1 MTRKCRPV
9 LIVVA
14 LALALTVFAAVPP
27 SGPSVPSGKESA
39 LEPPGQAAAAP
50 YTEHQE
56 YLFDIIK
63 SRRTVR
69 AYKAAPVPK
78 EHILKILDM
87 ARSAPTSGNQ
97 QPWKFLVIQDRAK
110 LDLLKIEAAAW
121 SLAEFEKRRK
131 PAAGELDALRARL
144 AATMAK
150 VLSAPVYV
158 AVLTDSQSPYPADNR
173 YDGPLAAAMLMIAAR
188 ALGYGTGFYTTY
200 FPEERMRKFFNI
212 PDRYNLVC
220 FTPIGVPVE
229 WPPAPPKKPL
239 EDFIV
244 FEKF

>member
-1 MTRKCRPV
+1 MTRKCRSV

-14 LALALTVFAAVPP
+14 LALALTAFAAVPP

-39 LEPPGQAAAAP
+39 FAPSGQEAVPP
-50 YTEHQE
+50 YTSQQE

-69 AYKAAPVPK
+69 TFQPVPVPK

-110 LDLLKIEAAAW
+110 LDLLKIEAVAW
-121 SLAEFEKRRK
+121 FLAEYEKRMKPTPDVMDGLRK
-131 PAAGELDALRARL
+131 QLPAS
-144 AATMAK
+144 MAK

-158 AVLTDSQSPYPADNR
+158 AVLTDSQSAYPPDNR
-173 YDGPLAAAMLMIAAR
+173 TDGPLAVAMLMIAAR

-220 FTPIGVPVE
+220 FTPIGIPVE
-229 WPPAPPKKPL
+229 WPPAPPKRPL
-239 EDFIV
+239 EEFVV

>member
-1 MTRKCRPV
+1 MIRRFRP
-9 LIVVA
+9 A
-14 LALALTVFAAVPP
+14 LFAATLFMTLAGFAAGPLGPSDAP
-27 SGPSVPSGKESA
+27 SGDNGLFVCTGQSA
-39 LEPPGQAAAAP
+39 SAP
-50 YTEHQE
+50 FNEKQE
-56 YLFDIIK
+56 YLFEVIK

-69 AYKAAPVPK
+69 DFQAIPVPK

-110 LDLLKIEAAAW
+110 LDRLKVEAAAW
-121 SLAEFEKRRK
+121 FLNDFDKQRRPTQEELAGVRTRITT
-131 PAAGELDALRARL
+131 
-144 AATMAK
+144 TMSK

-158 AVLTDSQSPYPADNR
+158 AVLTDSQSPYPPDNR
-173 YDGPLAAAMLMIAAR
+173 HDGPLAVAMLMVAAR
-188 ALGYGTGFYTTY
+188 ALGYGTGYYTTY
-200 FPEERMRKFFNI
+200 FPEARMREFFGI

-229 WPPAPPKKPL
+229 WPASPPKRPL
-239 EDFIV
+239 EDFVV